1 MAAARTAHTHYTLP
15 AKTHRHFHAMLH
27 KRLDQLFNMI
37 RPRKTVVMAL
47 DGPAPLAKLITQ
59 RYVLQ
64 AYTRKT
70 SNCCCVLHWPG
81 ILQPYATHGSIV
93 DIIGIVDSFSM
104 VGIVGIDGI
113 VLGNTSTLM
122 FATLSLP
129 PQAQAEQ
136 HRSQRS
142 LKTLPPTQASTRFTR
157 PGSSRT
163 PPSQLPLPHTRHPR
177 VAGSKRQQWS
187 LSVCAGM
194 LCTPHV
200 TTCHHMSI

>member
-1 MAAARTAHTHYTLP
+1 
-15 AKTHRHFHAMLH
+15 MLH

-113 VLGNTSTLM
+113 VLGNTSTLK

-129 PQAQAEQ
+129 PQAAMPTATNAVSEACQP
-136 HRSQRS
+136 HLRNFCISCLLLCKKRTTVFF
-142 LKTLPPTQASTRFTR
+142 TLVQ
-157 PGSSRT
+157 
-163 PPSQLPLPHTRHPR
+163 
-177 VAGSKRQQWS
+177 
-187 LSVCAGM
+187 
-194 LCTPHV
+194 
-200 TTCHHMSI
+200 